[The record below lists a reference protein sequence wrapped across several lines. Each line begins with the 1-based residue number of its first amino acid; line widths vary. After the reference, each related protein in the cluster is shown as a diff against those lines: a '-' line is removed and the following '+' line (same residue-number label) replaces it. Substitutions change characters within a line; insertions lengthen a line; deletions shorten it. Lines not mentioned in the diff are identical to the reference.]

1 MTEKQ
6 AAAIHRTIVNG
17 LVTCDACENLA
28 DVLELRATADG
39 RTICSECDDHET
51 GNSPTIETLV
61 RAETEIGK
69 AAPSPHLR
77 RCNVNGAGPK
87 VEHRSSSAAQ
97 STTGS

>member
-39 RTICSECDDHET
+39 RTICSECDNYEN

-61 RAETEIGK
+61 RAETDIEK
-69 AAPSPHLR
+69 LR
-77 RCNVNGAGPK
+77 RALISGA
-87 VEHRSSSAAQ
+87 A
-97 STTGS
+97 T